1 MATVRKVD
9 VEWIGGFIDGEGKI
23 VSTTSGTLPEL
34 EVTWKARVDA
44 DEPMTSPEEL
54 LAAAHASCYAM
65 QLTSGIVGAG
75 GEPEELQISCAVSF
89 EPGLGITES
98 ALTARITAEGLSD
111 EKLREIAERA
121 KIMCPVSMALAGI
134 EITLELPDLALPE
147 DEEADGEPGEPGD
160 EDSEA
165 AEA

>member
-9 VEWIGGFIDGEGKI
+9 VEWIGGFIDGEGRI
-23 VSTTSGTLPEL
+23 VSSTSGTLPEL

-98 ALTARITAEGLSD
+98 ALTARITAEGLTD

-121 KIMCPVSMALAGI
+121 KIMCPISIALAGI

-147 DEEADGEPGEPGD
+147 EEEAEAEVGEPGEGD
-160 EDSEA
+160 
-165 AEA
+165 AEAPEL